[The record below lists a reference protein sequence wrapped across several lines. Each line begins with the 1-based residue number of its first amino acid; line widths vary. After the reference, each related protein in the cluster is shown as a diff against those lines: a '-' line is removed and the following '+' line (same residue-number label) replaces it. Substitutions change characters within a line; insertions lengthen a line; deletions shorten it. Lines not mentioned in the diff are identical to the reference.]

1 MRMSSLKPAY
11 TYTPPMRDR
20 ETPAWDNVLDK
31 LERLQAC
38 AELPDKPAR
47 MLLDPNILSRLPN
60 SARRAV
66 KGTHEFMQRW
76 LLDEQ
81 MRKTFKMKI
90 LERGNTL
97 SGVMFIYNA
106 PDQQGNILVSVTTH
120 KGFITVQL
128 TH

>member
-1 MRMSSLKPAY
+1 MHMSHHKPGYA
-11 TYTPPMRDR
+11 YTPPMRDR
-20 ETPAWDNVLDK
+20 NTPAWDNVLDK

-47 MLLDPNILSRLPN
+47 VLLDTNILSRLPN
-60 SARRAV
+60 STRRAV
-66 KGTHEFMQRW
+66 KGVHEFMQRW

-90 LERGNTL
+90 LERGESL

-106 PDQQGNILVSVTTH
+106 PDQKGNILVSVTTN

>member
-1 MRMSSLKPAY
+1 MRTSLS
-11 TYTPPMRDR
+11 YTPPMRER
-20 ETPAWDNVLDK
+20 EAPAWNNVLDK

-47 MLLDPNILSRLPN
+47 LLLDPKILSRLPN

-76 LLDEQ
+76 LSDEQ
-81 MRKTFKMKI
+81 MRKTFKMKL
-90 LERGNTL
+90 LERGTAL

-106 PDQQGNILVSVTTH
+106 PAADGSILVSITTH
-120 KGFITVQL
+120 KGFITLKL
-128 TH
+128 TP